1 MLCKPYRKFAQ
12 ENAMQKARAENTA
25 DNFSLAQRRYAKRI
39 ALRARGWSFSNLSG
53 PEGAAGVC
61 RGMKELQESVAA

>member
-25 DNFSLAQRRYAKRI
+25 NNYFPGSETLCKAYRSPRQSLDVQQ
-39 ALRARGWSFSNLSG
+39 SG

-61 RGMKELQESVAA
+61 RGVKELQEFVAA